1 METHDISW
9 MNLFLG
15 YLMLIIPVSILY
27 WFQTGL
33 VKQVIISVL
42 RMTVQLF
49 FVGLYLELIFNLN
62 NMWINMA
69 WVVIM
74 IFIATFVTIQR
85 SELNRKTFFIPVI
98 LSLLISIVIID
109 AYFIGLV
116 VRTEYFFDARFFI
129 PISGMVIGNCME
141 RNIIALNT
149 YYRSI
154 TRESLMYK
162 YYLANG
168 ATRQEALQPYIK
180 EALKASFNPLLANMA
195 VIGLIALP
203 GVMTGQILGGSSPNV
218 AIKYQIML
226 LMSIFIGTMITIIFT
241 ILLGNRYI
249 FDNMDN
255 LKPDFKRVEKRK
267 KYDNNVKRT
276 QIKATKK

>member
-9 MNLFLG
+9 INLFLG
-15 YLMLIIPVSILY
+15 YLMLIIPISVLY
-27 WFQTGL
+27 WYQTGL
-33 VKQVIISVL
+33 VKQVLISVA
-42 RMTVQLF
+42 RMTIQLF
-49 FVGLYLELIFNLN
+49 LVGLYLEYIFSLN
-62 NMWINMA
+62 NMWVNIV
-69 WVVIM
+69 WVILMVI
-74 IFIATFVTIQR
+74 IATFATIQR
-85 SELNRKTFFIPVI
+85 SELNLKTFFIPI
-98 LSLLISIVIID
+98 LSAILISIIIID
-109 AYFIGLV
+109 IYFIGFV
-116 VRTEYFFDARFFI
+116 VRTEYFFDSRFFI

-162 YYLANG
+162 YFLANG
-168 ATRQEALQPYIK
+168 ATRNEALQPYIK

-226 LMSIFIGTMITIIFT
+226 LTSIFVGTMITIVTT
-241 ILLGNRYI
+241 IILGNRYM
-249 FDNMDN
+249 FDNLDN
-255 LKPDFKRVEKRK
+255 LKPDFKRQGRINFKSK
-267 KYDNNVKRT
+267 KSK
-276 QIKATKK
+276 